1 MAYHVPPGECTVA
14 SMTSRFPQ
22 ELDLEARFP
31 AFEVWVVRKAVGG
44 LWWCARRRGAD
55 LAEFQAATSVELGAD
70 LDTAAVRHEEESA
83 R

>member
-1 MAYHVPPGECTVA
+1 MA

-44 LWWCARRRGAD
+44 LWWCARRRGAE